1 MGPKS
6 GSRGKIQER
15 CCQGLIASAD
25 SQRQIVVPEI
35 EAAMPCSTAA
45 RARSG
50 HCQRASGCGLLAFVG
65 NSQASALMATTTSG
79 GKTRGPSSPRQIG
92 QSGQTLVAE
101 AFAPFG
107 DDLPR
112 RV

>member
-1 MGPKS
+1 MRAP
-6 GSRGKIQER
+6 R
-15 CCQGLIASAD
+15 
-25 SQRQIVVPEI
+25 
-35 EAAMPCSTAA
+35 STAYA
-45 RARSG
+45 RCDGQVSG
-50 HCQRASGCGLLAFVG
+50 HCQRASGWGLLAFAG

-92 QSGQTLVAE
+92 QSGQTLVEE